1 MKGEANLDSP
11 VQWITRS
18 ALEDGSW
25 GEKVEFLIP
34 SLCWIWPCRC
44 FSSIWRQN
52 ITGEYK
58 DFHASDLIAT
68 LYYGLGNNSTIVN
81 TTKRTASRW
90 WALDYAAAQAETYVQ
105 LSGKSSL
112 LLPLCM
118 LYVFSRLRV
127 WFRLS
132 ITAAYLYMLWN
143 KLEAAV
149 LSKENY
155 LNLGKHWYHSP
166 TQEII
171 YLVLVRVCNN
181 WEPLY

>member
-25 GEKVEFLIP
+25 EEKVEFLIP
-34 SLCWIWPCRC
+34 FLWWVWPCRC

-68 LYYGLGNNSTIVN
+68 LYYGLGSNSTIVN

-118 LYVFSRLRV
+118 LCF
-127 WFRLS
+127 
-132 ITAAYLYMLWN
+132 
-143 KLEAAV
+143 LEAQGLVQIEYYCCISVYV
-149 LSKENY
+149 LEQVGSCCLKQIK
-155 LNLGKHWYHSP
+155 LPSFRQTLIS
-166 TQEII
+166 
-171 YLVLVRVCNN
+171 
-181 WEPLY
+181 